1 MKLDFNDFGETKINK
16 SKTLNT
22 SAKGTKIYMSPE
34 LVKLSNG
41 IGIGIFDAEKCDIF
55 SLGLTF
61 LRLLLNLKE

>member
-1 MKLDFNDFGETKINK
+1 MTDFGESRISK
-16 SKTLNT
+16 SKTQNT
-22 SAKGTKIYMSPE
+22 SAKGTFFYMSPE

-41 IGIGIFDAEKCDIF
+41 IEIGIFDSEKCDIF